1 MDIFDL
7 KLWAGTEESLA
18 AYLLQLRKL
27 AMDATFTEIMANGG
41 QRPQQGAYAPHGQA
55 AEDLP
60 RLLRVADGVATIRIA
75 GPLNNSS
82 SWINEYLG
90 FTGYPEIRQ
99 ALVHAAN
106 DQSIKSIVLD
116 IASGGGAVSGMF
128 DTADLI
134 ASIDKKLKPVTA
146 FSDSMIMSAAY
157 ALGSSAR
164 HITISKSAEAGS
176 VGVLMVHQEMSEM
189 MKKVGITPTVIRAG
203 KYKALGNPYE
213 PLSELAKEEMQA
225 SVDHSYGLFVQHVA
239 DHRGVTYQVADT
251 KLAQGRVFPGE
262 RAREVGLVDAIGT
275 FDSVIGKA
283 EKVKPKEN
291 IRGGIANEMKPS
303 QYGAHPE
310 GTTLKNALTEAQI
323 AALAL
328 GAPAAEGAGAPAAD
342 ANAGAPAAAAAAPA
356 APAAAAAAAPAAGAE
371 GAGAAA
377 PAAVE
382 PAAAAAPS
390 SDAVVTYLQGQ
401 LATAQTQI
409 TDLTIQARDAKA
421 ASEALATSHTA
432 MREITVAS
440 VDYLRVALGHP
451 AGGAGAMTDTE
462 LLAAHTTLRTQFEGK
477 FKAGGVAAVS
487 AVQPSDKEGS
497 AASVDPL
504 RAARIAAT
512 RHK

>member
-1 MDIFDL
+1 MDLFDL

-18 AYLLQLRKL
+18 GYLLQLRKL
-27 AMDATFTEIMANGG
+27 AMDASFSEIMANGG
-41 QRPQQGAYAPHGQA
+41 KRPQQGAYAPNGQA
-55 AEDLP
+55 ADDMP

-106 DQSIKSIVLD
+106 DQTIKSIVLD

-146 FSDSMIMSAAY
+146 FSDSAMMSAAY
-157 ALGSSAR
+157 ALGVSAR

-176 VGVLMVHQEMSEM
+176 VGVLIVHQEMSEM

-213 PLSELAKEEMQA
+213 PLSELAKEELQA

-239 DHRGVTYQVADT
+239 DKRGVAYQVADT
-251 KLAQGRVFPGE
+251 KMAQGRVFPGE
-262 RAREVGLVDAIGT
+262 RAKEAGLVDAVGT

-283 EKVKPKEN
+283 EKAKPKEN
-291 IRGGIANEMKPS
+291 IRGGIASEMKPS

-323 AALAL
+323 AAIAQ
-328 GAPAAEGAGAPAAD
+328 GAAAAEGAAAASADATGATGAAPAAEGGDPAAAGEGAGAQAAAAAPAGD
-342 ANAGAPAAAAAAPA
+342 PAAAAAAP
-356 APAAAAAAAPAAGAE
+356 
-371 GAGAAA
+371 
-377 PAAVE
+377 
-382 PAAAAAPS
+382 S
-390 SDAVVTYLQGQ
+390 NDAVVSYLQGQ
-401 LATAQTQI
+401 LVAAQAKV
-409 TDLTIQARDAKA
+409 TDLTVEARDAKA
-421 ASEALATSHTA
+421 ASDDMKASLAS
-432 MREITVAS
+432 MRVITVAA
-440 VDYLRVALGHP
+440 VNQLRVALGHS
-451 AGGAGAMTDTE
+451 GGAADSMSDAE
-462 LLAAHTTLRTQFEGK
+462 LLAAHSSLREQFEKK

-487 AVQPSDKEGS
+487 AGAPSDKEGNRAS
-497 AASVDPL
+497 ADPT
-504 RAARIAAT
+504 RMARIAAT
-512 RHK
+512 RPN